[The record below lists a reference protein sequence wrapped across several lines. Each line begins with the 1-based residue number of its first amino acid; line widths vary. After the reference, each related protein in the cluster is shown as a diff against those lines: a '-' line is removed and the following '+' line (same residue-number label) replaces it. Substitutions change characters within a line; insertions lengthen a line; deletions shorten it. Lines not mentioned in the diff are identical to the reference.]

1 VYPVVLFAHSWLRWV
16 VLVLGIALLV
26 STGRAWLTGRGWES
40 REERLGVAFLRA
52 LDLQVILGLTLYLF
66 LSPFSRAGFA
76 DMGAAIANPI
86 LRFYSIEHVAG
97 MLTAVVAAHL
107 GLERSRRLDP
117 HRRSRTVTLTQIVWL
132 VVTLASIP
140 WPGLDYGRPFFRS

>member
-1 VYPVVLFAHSWLRWV
+1 VFPIVLFVHSWLRWV
-16 VLVLGIALLV
+16 VLVVGIAWLA
-26 STGRAWLTGRGWES
+26 SRGGGGRPGGGGAP
-40 REERLGVAFLRA
+40 REERVGVAFLRA
-52 LDLQVILGLTLYLF
+52 LDLQVVLGLTLYLF

-97 MLTAVVAAHL
+97 MVTAVVAAHL

-140 WPGLDYGRPFFRS
+140 WPGLDYGRPFFRT